1 MRDMEYTK
9 RSAFVYQLFAKWM
22 FNESEAVVAQIGNP
36 KTSYKAVFLEGIRL
50 FFCAVER
57 GLKCSSS

>member
-22 FNESEAVVAQIGNP
+22 FNESEAVVARIGNP
-36 KTSYKAVFLEGIRL
+36 KQAISRIPIRNTA

-57 GLKCSSS
+57 G